1 MESAGP
7 IRPPKVNSEVF
18 PTAKQ
23 SEPGVERRAHSTN
36 FFEIQNFIKTCRV
49 IMDDGVEV
57 LRLLI
62 QGMAETHGFSEMP
75 DQKESGY
82 RYIEEFMKNY
92 DRKDT
97 NYIESKYLVTLMF
110 NNLKGRENK
119 FLNLAFRY
127 AKSMSPTSSV
137 HLKVF

>member
-1 MESAGP
+1 MRQVGAEP
-7 IRPPKVNSEVF
+7 IPARKDVTKMIRNN
-18 PTAKQ
+18 KD
-23 SEPGVERRAHSTN
+23 N
-36 FFEIQNFIKTCRV
+36 FFKLFHNEFVKATRSN
-49 IMDDGVEV
+49 
-57 LRLLI
+57 
-62 QGMAETHGFSEMP
+62 MP
-75 DQKESGY
+75 
-82 RYIEEFMKNY
+82 IEEFMKNY